1 MLTQTQTNSMQ
12 SSGLEISS
20 DDDDDSSFAP
30 VENLFH
36 KITRLESKITKLE
49 REQRELNTLQ
59 HSNSL
64 RNKEHEEYEIA
75 RNKDRQQLEGKIIAL
90 SSQMTELSTHLN
102 DLQQKSV
109 SEDVLMHTHV
119 KLLEQMTTDHTSL
132 KKKIKTLGMNTSKA
146 CRALNE
152 GLQDVQGTSVNLL
165 NYCEKVQLA
174 LQSSNTLPSNVLPEY
189 QPPRSQRNTKET
201 SKWRQ
206 WDIDSEDDDTS
217 T

>member
-1 MLTQTQTNSMQ
+1 MPSQTQSMQ
-12 SSGLEISS
+12 SSGLEIPLE
-20 DDDDDSSFAP
+20 DDDDSSLAP

-36 KITRLESKITKLE
+36 KIRRLESKITKVE
-49 REQRELNTLQ
+49 REHRELTNQQHNNTK
-59 HSNSL
+59 
-64 RNKEHEEYEIA
+64 RNKEHEEYESA
-75 RNKDRQQLEGKIIAL
+75 RIRDRQQLESKIIAL

-119 KLLEQMTTDHTSL
+119 RLLEQMTTDHTSL

-146 CRALNE
+146 CHVLDE

-174 LQSSNTLPSNVLPEY
+174 LQSSNALPSDVLPEY
-189 QPPRSQRNTKET
+189 QPPRAQRNARGRST
-201 SKWRQ
+201 WQ
-206 WDIDSEDDDTS
+206 WDIDSGDDT
-217 T
+217 